1 MTPNRGDLRE
11 VLLGF
16 LSRHCRG
23 AAACRKAWRLAEDLR
38 ALGLDV
44 TPQAVL
50 DAAADLGRQGFPVV
64 ATAADLPA
72 VYLEEARPGRARA
85 DWRARQ
91 QPRRAGCRVSR
102 RPVDGALAHADAA
115 YRRRVNATSSE
126 QSQEACHAPA

>member
-1 MTPNRGDLRE
+1 MTVRNGLDSAL
-11 VLLGF
+11 VNL

-23 AAACRKAWRLAEDLR
+23 PAACRKAWRLAEDLR

-91 QPRRAGCRVSR
+91 QPRRAGRAVPR
-102 RPVDGALAHADAA
+102 RPVDRALAHADAA